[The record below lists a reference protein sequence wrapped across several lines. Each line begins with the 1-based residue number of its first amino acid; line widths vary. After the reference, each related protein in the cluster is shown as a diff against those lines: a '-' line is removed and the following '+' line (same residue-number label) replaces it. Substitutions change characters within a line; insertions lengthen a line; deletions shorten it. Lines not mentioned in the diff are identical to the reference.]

1 MSETIDETSSA
12 PAEAKAAAVE
22 FLKNFNTFQD
32 DLSKRMTEMTNRIDA
47 LGVKSHEIRRP
58 ALEARAAE
66 GMPHQKAFAAYV
78 RQGDEGALRA
88 LDLGTKGLNTA
99 VAADGGYLIDPR
111 TAAQVESVL
120 RSGGSLRAIARVV
133 QVEAGAYDVL
143 VDHAE
148 LGAGWIDEVTA
159 VGETGGPAF
168 ERISIPLHEL
178 SASPRASQR
187 ILEDAAFDIEL
198 WLAERI
204 ADRFKRAESAAFVS
218 GDGVNKPKGF
228 LTKPMVANATWSWG
242 SIGYVATGTAG
253 GFDLN
258 DPADALVDLVYALG
272 AEYRANAAFVMNSK
286 TAGEVRKMKDSQ
298 GRFMWVEGLSVEHP
312 ARLMGYPVTIVED
325 MPDIA
330 ANSFAVAFGDFG
342 HGYTVAERPD
352 IRILRDPFSAKPNV
366 SFFATKR
373 VGGDV
378 TDFAAI
384 KTLKFGLS

>member
-12 PAEAKAAAVE
+12 PAEAKAAAAE
-22 FLKNFNTFQD
+22 FLKGFKTFKD

-47 LGVKSHEIRRP
+47 LGVKSHETRRP
-58 ALEARAAE
+58 VLEARAAE
-66 GMPHQKAFAAYV
+66 GMPHQKALAAYV

-88 LDLGTKGLNTA
+88 LDLGTKGMNTA
-99 VAADGGYLIDPR
+99 VAAEGGYLVDPR

-120 RSGGSLRAIARVV
+120 SSGGSLRAIARVV

-159 VGETGGPAF
+159 VGETAGPVF

-187 ILEDAAFDIEL
+187 ILEDAAFDVEA

-204 ADRFKRAESAAFVS
+204 ADRFKRAESVAFVS

-228 LTKPMVANATWSWG
+228 LTKPMVDNDGWSWG
-242 SIGYVATGTAG
+242 NIGYVATGTSG
-253 GFDLN
+253 GFDPN

-272 AEYRANAAFVMNSK
+272 ADYRANAAFVMNSK

-298 GRFMWVEGLSVEHP
+298 GRDL
-312 ARLMGYPVTIVED
+312 A
-325 MPDIA
+325 
-330 ANSFAVAFGDFG
+330 
-342 HGYTVAERPD
+342 
-352 IRILRDPFSAKPNV
+352 
-366 SFFATKR
+366 
-373 VGGDV
+373 
-378 TDFAAI
+378 
-384 KTLKFGLS
+384 